1 LPLRKLFFWT
11 HLTAGAIAGLVILA
25 MSLTGVLLAFQR
37 QVLSWADRD
46 LRATAAEARRAP
58 LAVSALVAA
67 ASKAS
72 PDTKPSNVTL
82 RSDPRA
88 PATIAFGRERTL
100 FVNRYTG
107 AVLGEGAKGVRRF
120 FRVNEDVHRWLALSG
135 DNRQTGKKVTGIA
148 NLAFLFIVCSG
159 LYLWIPK
166 RRTRRALRNVTLFRG
181 GLRGKARD
189 FNWHN
194 VLGIWSFLPLVA
206 IVFSGVVISF
216 PWASALV
223 YRAFGEE
230 PPRPQGESGAA
241 RPEGANR
248 VRAARAVAPPLDRLW
263 DVAVSNAAQAA
274 PGWQSISLRLPLA
287 AKGPVTFALDRG
299 NGARPDKRSQLLL
312 DPASESVVEHKTY
325 AKQTSGQRARAW
337 LRFIHTGEAGGMT
350 GQLVAAL
357 ASAAAVVLV
366 WTGIALALRRL
377 RRWLRGAE
385 TEATTTGANP
395 LEEAEA

>member
-1 LPLRKLFFWT
+1 LPLRKLIFWT
-11 HLTAGAIAGLVILA
+11 HLTAGVIAGLVILA

-46 LRATAAEARRAP
+46 LRATAADARRAP

-67 ASKAS
+67 ASKVS
-72 PDTKPSNVTL
+72 PDAKPSNVTV

-88 PATIAFGRERTL
+88 PATVAFGRERTL

-135 DNRQTGKKVTGIA
+135 DSRQTGRKVTGIS
-148 NLAFLFIVCSG
+148 NLTFLFIVCSG
-159 LYLWIPK
+159 LYIWIPK
-166 RRTRRALRNVTLFRG
+166 RMSRRALRNVTLFRG

-206 IVFSGVVISF
+206 IVFSGVVMSF
-216 PWASALV
+216 PWATALV
-223 YRAFGEE
+223 YRAFGDE
-230 PPRPQGESGAA
+230 PPRAEGSAP
-241 RPEGANR
+241 PEGANR
-248 VRAARAVAPPLDRLW
+248 ERAARTVAPPLDRLW
-263 DVAVSNAAQAA
+263 GVAVANAAQAA
-274 PGWQSISLRLPLA
+274 PGWQSISVRLPLP

-312 DPASESVVEHKTY
+312 DPASGSVVEHKTY

-337 LRFIHTGEAGGMT
+337 LRFIHTGEAGGWT
-350 GQLVAAL
+350 GQTVAAL

-377 RRWLRGAE
+377 RRWLHSR
-385 TEATTTGANP
+385 TQSTTTDANTAA
-395 LEEAEA
+395 EVEA